1 MLRIEKLLAPIIK
14 YAALFIGML
23 SILKIW
29 TRKSEN
35 LAVAKDDLKEA
46 NQGVDDAIKTNEIGN
61 IRWIARNIDLGLKPA
76 RIREGLETL
85 L

>member
-46 NQGVDDAIKTNEIGN
+46 NQGVDDAIKTNEIETA
-61 IRWIARNIDLGLKPA
+61 IDKLPPDERNAIGEYWVQGEDK
-76 RIREGLETL
+76 T
-85 L
+85 